1 MIVYIES
8 NFVLE
13 LAYLQEEHESCT
25 NILILSEADK
35 IELVIPAYCVG
46 EPYDSW
52 VRRAKQRTE
61 LHDRL
66 SQEIRELSRSKPYV
80 KSPKEFRD
88 VTKTLIRSG
97 EEEKQ
102 RLDNAVNRILETAT
116 VIPIERETI
125 KAAIKLQHTRNLS
138 PQDSIVYASI
148 LLHLLKTP
156 DEPKC
161 FITKNS
167 KDFANP
173 DIYKDLEAHECKLL
187 TKFEDGLGYAR
198 SRLITAP

>member
-13 LAYLQEEHESCT
+13 LAYLQEEHESCEH
-25 NILILSEADK
+25 ILVLSEEGK

-61 LHDRL
+61 LHERL

-80 KSPKEFRD
+80 KSPKEFQD
-88 VTKTLIRSG
+88 VTKTLVRSG

-102 RLDNAVNRILETAT
+102 RLDNAVSRILETAT
-116 VIPIERETI
+116 VIPIERDTI
-125 KAAIKLQHTRNLS
+125 KAAIDLQKTRNLS
-138 PQDSIVYASI
+138 PQDSIVYASV
-148 LLHLLKTP
+148 LSHLSRAS
-156 DEPKC
+156 DESKC

-173 DIYKDLEAHECKLL
+173 DIYKDLEDYDCKLL
-187 TKFEDGLGYAR
+187 TKFEGGLGYTR
-198 SRLITAP
+198 SHL

>member
-13 LAYLQEEHESCT
+13 LAYLQEEHESCEQ
-25 NILILSEADK
+25 ILALAEGGSIILA
-35 IELVIPAYCVG
+35 IPAYCVG

-61 LHDRL
+61 LHERL
-66 SQEIRELSRSKPYV
+66 SREIRELARSKPYV
-80 KSPKEFRD
+80 KSPNEFQEL
-88 VTKTLIRSG
+88 TKTLIRSG

-102 RLDNAVNRILETAT
+102 RLDDTISRMLETTT
-116 VIPIERETI
+116 VIPIARDTI
-125 KAAIKLQHTRNLS
+125 KAAIKLQKTRNLS
-138 PQDSIVYASI
+138 PQDSIVYASV
-148 LLHLLKTP
+148 LSHLAGQTN
-156 DEPKC
+156 EPKC

-173 DIYKDLEAHECKLL
+173 DVDQDLDAYNCKLL
-187 TKFEDGLGYAR
+187 TKFEHGLGYAK
-198 SRLITAP
+198 SQIASP

>member
-1 MIVYIES
+1 MILYIES

-13 LAYLQEEHESCT
+13 LAYLQEEYESCE
-25 NILILSEADK
+25 NILTLSEEGK
-35 IELVIPAYCVG
+35 IELAIPAYCIG

-66 SQEIRELSRSKPYV
+66 SQEIRELSRSKPYIR
-80 KSPKEFRD
+80 SPKEFQD
-88 VTKTLIRSG
+88 VTKTLIKSG

-102 RLDNAVNRILETAT
+102 RLDQAINRILETAT
-116 VIPIERETI
+116 VIPIERDTI
-125 KAAIKLQHTRNLS
+125 KAAVELQKTRNLS
-138 PQDSIVYASI
+138 PQDSIVYASV
-148 LLHLLKTP
+148 LAHLVKAP
-156 DEPKC
+156 SGPKC

-173 DIYKDLEAHECKLL
+173 DIYKELEGYDCKLL
-187 TKFEDGLGYAR
+187 TKFERGLGYAR
-198 SRLITAP
+198 SHL